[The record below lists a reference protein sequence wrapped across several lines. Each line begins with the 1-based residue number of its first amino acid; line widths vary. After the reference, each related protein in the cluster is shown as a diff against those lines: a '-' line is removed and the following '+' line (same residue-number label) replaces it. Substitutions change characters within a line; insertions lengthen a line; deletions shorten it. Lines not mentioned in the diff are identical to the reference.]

1 MVWLLDV
8 ASLLG
13 VALVEIVLEDSST
26 VMLLWRAAAETDTL
40 LSKDK
45 TKAIEKTETISK
57 NNEKSERLD
66 ITCLFLLH
74 QTNNSLCLFMYDLFV
89 SKEIVTRLW

>member
-57 NNEKSERLD
+57 NNEKLERLD
-66 ITCLFLLH
+66 ITCLFLPC
-74 QTNNSLCLFMYDLFV
+74 QINNSLCFLMYDLFV
-89 SKEIVTRLW
+89 SR